1 MNKKVT
7 KLVVILMLIAMIGS
21 AIASVAIYFL
31 R

>member
-21 AIASVAIYFL
+21 AVASVAIYLL

>member
-7 KLVVILMLIAMIGS
+7 KLVVILMLIEMIGS
-21 AIASVAIYFL
+21 AVASVAIYLL